1 MTSNLVVAGSS
12 PAGGAA
18 TDAKRKRTVSH
29 DMVSKNGKDAGETG
43 KGRPM
48 SHERTIILYTAFM
61 IALVVAS
68 AVIIAWVA

>member
-1 MTSNLVVAGSS
+1 
-12 PAGGAA
+12 
-18 TDAKRKRTVSH
+18 
-29 DMVSKNGKDAGETG
+29 MVSKNGKDAGETG

>member
-1 MTSNLVVAGSS
+1 
-12 PAGGAA
+12 
-18 TDAKRKRTVSH
+18 
-29 DMVSKNGKDAGETG
+29 
-43 KGRPM
+43 M

>member
-1 MTSNLVVAGSS
+1 MRK
-12 PAGGAA
+12 GALA
-18 TDAKRKRTVSH
+18 RDIVSQT
-29 DMVSKNGKDAGETG
+29 GKDTGETG